1 MNSSVEKLAC
11 FLLPLM
17 TTALLRGGQ
26 PTLTIDVANPVG
38 QVSPRLYGLMTEE
51 INFSYDGG
59 LYAELVRNR
68 AFLDEPDAPA
78 HWSAIHDAGAASTI
92 ALDRAQPLNG
102 EIPVSLRLEVTK
114 IGAGETAGFANSGY
128 WGIPVRPRTSYRAS
142 FFAKTAGEFSRDVT
156 LRIESADG
164 RTVFATGKVGGL
176 TNEWKR
182 YEATLTTG
190 DVAQTT
196 EARFAV
202 ALDRPGTAWFS
213 FVSLF
218 PPTWNNR
225 PNGLRMDLMQMLVD
239 LKPKFLRF
247 PGGNYVEGNT
257 IAERFD
263 WKKTLGPISQRPG
276 HPSPW
281 GYRSTDGMGLLEFLE
296 WCEDMGAEPVLAV
309 YAGYSLGGETV
320 KAGADLE
327 PFVNDAVDEI
337 EYVTGDPATKWGAQ
351 RARDGHPSPFPL
363 HYVEVGN
370 EDNFDKANTY
380 DARFTQFFDAI
391 KARYPSLKCI
401 STVALSAPE
410 VQRVHSRQPDLIDEH
425 YYSPVE
431 EFIKMADSQ
440 YEKYDRKGPGI
451 FVGEWA
457 AYETPFPPWD
467 KRSAGEPPTPNL
479 KAAIGDAAFMTD
491 LERNS
496 DLVAMHCYAPLFVN
510 VNPGG
515 RQWRP
520 DLVGYN
526 ALRSFGSPS
535 YQAFR
540 MFSTHVGDQILKVA
554 RKDTAVIVS
563 ATRASATGEIFLK
576 LVNPQPSAEAVTIE
590 LPGISQVGPNATV
603 VVLSAESPDAT
614 NSIDAPEVVAPKTTT
629 IAGIRPGFHY
639 SVPGNGI
646 VVLVL
651 ATDYRLPR

>member
-1 MNSSVEKLAC
+1 MNPPVKQLARIIV
-11 FLLPLM
+11 PLIM
-17 TTALLRGGQ
+17 TALLRGGQ
-26 PTLTIDVANPVG
+26 PTLTIDVARPVG

-68 AFLDEPDAPA
+68 AFLDEPDAAA
-78 HWSAIHDAGAASTI
+78 HWSAIDDEGAVSTI
-92 ALDRAQPLNG
+92 ALDRAQPLNE

-114 IGAGETAGFANSGY
+114 VGAGQKAGFANSGY
-128 WGIPVRPRTSYRAS
+128 WGIPVRPLTTYRAS
-142 FFAKTAGEFSRDVT
+142 FFAKAAGTFSGDVT
-156 LRIESADG
+156 LRIESSDG
-164 RTVFATGKVGGL
+164 QTTFAAGKAGGL
-176 TNEWKR
+176 TGDWKR
-182 YEATLTTG
+182 YEVTLTTG
-190 DVAQTT
+190 DVAPTT
-196 EARFAV
+196 SARFAV
-202 ALDRPGTAWFS
+202 TLDQPGTAWFS

-218 PPTWNNR
+218 PPTWKDR
-225 PNGLRMDLMQMLVD
+225 PNGLRKDLMQMLVD
-239 LKPKFLRF
+239 LRPRFLRF
-247 PGGNYVEGNT
+247 PGGNYLEGQT

-276 HPSPW
+276 HKCPW

-309 YAGYSLGGETV
+309 FAGYSLGGETV

-327 PFVNDAVDEI
+327 PFVKEAVDEI
-337 EYVTGDPATKWGAQ
+337 EYVTGDAATKWGAQ
-351 RARDGHPSPFPL
+351 RARDGHPAPFPL
-363 HYVEVGN
+363 QYVEVGN

-391 KARYPSLKCI
+391 KARYPALKCI
-401 STVALSAPE
+401 STVAMREPE

-425 YYSPVE
+425 YYSPAE
-431 EFIKMADSQ
+431 EFIEMATSR
-440 YEKYDRKGPGI
+440 YEKYVRKGPKI

-467 KRSAGEPPTPNL
+467 KLSANEPPTPNL

-496 DLVAMHCYAPLFVN
+496 DLVEMHCYAPLFVN

-520 DLVGYN
+520 DFIGYN

-540 MFSTHVGDQILKVA
+540 MFSTHVGDQILRV
-554 RKDTAVIVS
+554 TQTGTTVIAS
-563 ATRASATGEIFLK
+563 ATRASATGEVFLK
-576 LVNPQPSAEAVTIE
+576 LVNPKPSAEAVTIE
-590 LPGISQVGPNATV
+590 LVGISHVGPNATV
-603 VVLSAESPDAT
+603 VTLSAASADAT
-614 NSIDAPEVVAPKTTT
+614 NTIDAPDVVAPKTTT
-629 IAGIRPGFHY
+629 IMGVQPSFLY

-651 ATDYRLPR
+651 TTDQALHG